1 MNKGKMAI
9 KGLHKMLGLITA
21 IIIFNFIAFI
31 TNKNLTKNQ
40 VVHIWTFTVA
50 LQGLADLYIDQ
61 KYHGYWYFSKGIEWE
76 SLLTL
81 TMIIPPVNMMFLNWY
96 PFGATLFKHAMYYFC
111 WVLFM
116 IVYEMIALLPEPWG
130 YFNYGWWTIWYS
142 VLVNPFLLMLVLN
155 FYKWV
160 IKIEKIK

>member
-1 MNKGKMAI
+1 
-9 KGLHKMLGLITA
+9 MLGLIIA
-21 IIIFNFIAFI
+21 IIIFNFIAFR

-40 VVHIWTFTVA
+40 IVHIWTFTIA
-50 LQGLADLYIDQ
+50 LQGIADLYIDQ

-81 TMIIPPVNMMFLNWY
+81 TLIIPPVNMMFLNWY
-96 PFGATLFKHAMYYFC
+96 PFGTTLFKHAMYYFY

-116 IVYEMIALLPEPWG
+116 VVYEMIALLPEPWG

-142 VLVNPFLLMLVLN
+142 ALVNPFLLMLVLN
-155 FYKWV
+155 YYKWV
-160 IKIEKIK
+160 SKIEKFK